1 MTPAD
6 QIVARVT
13 VLLATFGAYPL
24 VWVIVKILS

>member
-1 MTPAD
+1 MNQDAL
-6 QIVARVT
+6 VARVT